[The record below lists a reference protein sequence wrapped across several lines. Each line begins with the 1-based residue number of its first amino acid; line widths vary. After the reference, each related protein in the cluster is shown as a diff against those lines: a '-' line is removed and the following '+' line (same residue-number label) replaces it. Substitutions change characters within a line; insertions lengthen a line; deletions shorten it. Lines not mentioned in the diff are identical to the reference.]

1 MKKII
6 VINGR
11 GGVGKDTFINVLKE
25 SKQYANKIANISSI
39 EPIRKSVNS
48 LIGGYG
54 GEVIKDNKYRK
65 LLSDVKR
72 ALIEYNDMPTL
83 LLHKE
88 VVKFVNNENLEYLF
102 VHIREPEE
110 IEKFVKTCKQSKEDI
125 ITLLIRN
132 TSKGYHEK
140 TYGNYSDDN
149 VENYK
154 YDYIFNN
161 FRDIN
166 EERTK
171 EIIINFFTGITV

>member
-11 GGVGKDTFINVLKE
+11 GGVGKDTFISILQE
-25 SKQYANKIANISSI
+25 SEKYYGKIKSISSI
-39 EPIRKSVNS
+39 DFIKFAISY
-48 LIGGYG
+48 LIGDYDP
-54 GEVIKDNKYRK
+54 IKDNAYRK

-72 ALIEYNDMPTL
+72 ALVEYNDTPTL
-83 LLHKE
+83 LLYKE
-88 VVKFVNNENLEYLF
+88 VINFINNENLEYLF

-110 IEKFVKTCKQSKEDI
+110 IEKFIESCKELDASI

-132 TSKGYHEK
+132 TSKGYDEK

-166 EERTK
+166 EEGTK
-171 EIIINFFTGITV
+171 EMIVNFFTGIIV

>member
-11 GGVGKDTFINVLKE
+11 GGVGKDTFINILRE
-25 SKQYANKIANISSI
+25 SGKYYGKIKSISSVDSI
-39 EPIRKSVNS
+39 KFSINY
-48 LIGGYG
+48 LIGNYDP
-54 GEVIKDNKYRK
+54 EKDNKYRK
-65 LLSDVKR
+65 LISDVKR
-72 ALIEYNDMPTL
+72 ALIEYDDIPTL
-83 LLHKE
+83 LLHNE
-88 VVKFVNNENLEYLF
+88 VIKFIDNENLEYLF

-110 IEKFVKTCKQSKEDI
+110 IEKFIESCKELDLSI

-132 TSKGYHEK
+132 TNKSYDEK
-140 TYGNYSDDN
+140 NYGNYSDDN

-166 EERTK
+166 EEGAK
-171 EIIINFFTGITV
+171 EMIVNFFTGIIV

>member
-11 GGVGKDTFINVLKE
+11 GGVGKDTFIEVLRE
-25 SKQYANKIANISSI
+25 STKYYGKIKSISSVDSI
-39 EPIRKSVNS
+39 KFAVGY
-48 LIGGYG
+48 LIGDYDP
-54 GEVIKDNKYRK
+54 VKDNAYRK

-72 ALIEYNDMPTL
+72 ALIEYNDTPTL

-88 VVKFVNNENLEYLF
+88 VTKFINNENLEYLF

-110 IEKFVKTCKQSKEDI
+110 IEKFIESCKELNTPI

-132 TSKGYHEK
+132 TSKGYDEN

-166 EERTK
+166 EEGTK
-171 EIIINFFTGITV
+171 EMIVNFFAGITV